1 MISIH
6 LQHNQFQMK
15 HHRSGAVLL
24 EVLMALALILG
35 AASVITGGLQSA
47 VDSVERM
54 RNNLHGVNLAVS
66 VISQIQMGMIAA
78 ESVEGTQFE
87 EPFQDWS
94 YDIETEEVSTDVMDL
109 EGDGLEL
116 PQFQKVEVAVHDS
129 DGKIVKRLSQYI
141 LYKENE
147 DTSLVE

>member
-6 LQHNQFQMK
+6 QQINQFQAK
-15 HHRSGAVLL
+15 HHLLGGVLL

-54 RNNLHGVNLAVS
+54 RNNLHGVNLAVR
-66 VISQIQMGMIAA
+66 VISQIQMGVIAV

-94 YDIETEEVSTDVMDL
+94 YDLETEEVSTEVMDL
-109 EGDGLEL
+109 EGNGLEL
-116 PQFQKVEVAVHDS
+116 PQIRKVEVAVHDPE
-129 DGKIVKRLSQYI
+129 GKIVKRLIQYI
-141 LYKENE
+141 LYKENIN
-147 DTSLVE
+147 